1 MCKFMRYSMHL
12 FIDDHV
18 MEWEDIDEQLMVEA
32 ASKYDDVD
40 AQQDFDVSLTDE
52 QLRDALN
59 QFEEERGVFNSD
71 LRNFKLT
78 RV

>member
-1 MCKFMRYSMHL
+1 MSMRYSAHL
-12 FIDDHV
+12 FIDGHT
-18 MEWEDIDEQLMVEA
+18 MEYIDEQLMVKA

-40 AQQDFDVSLTDE
+40 AQQHFDVSLTDE
-52 QLRDALN
+52 QLMDALN
-59 QFEEERGVFNSD
+59 QFEEERGVYNSD